1 MKAND
6 VYKAAVAYFFEKPGY
21 DRDFYDNFLPL
32 LGGLLQEALPYENS
46 IRRTKGEGELAH
58 APVIESMEEEIG
70 YDEGLCRVALPFGIA
85 SYFYQDEVD
94 NFKAQDFRG
103 RYINALQ
110 EAARWSE
117 EPVEDVY
124 GYGEVNG

>member
-1 MKAND
+1 MKAKEI
-6 VYKAAVAYFFEKPGY
+6 YHSAVAYFFEKPGY

-46 IRRTKGEGELAH
+46 IRRAKGEGELAH
-58 APVIESMEEEIG
+58 APVIESME
-70 YDEGLCRVALPFGIA
+70 
-85 SYFYQDEVD
+85 D

>member
-1 MKAND
+1 MTAKEI
-6 VYKAAVAYFFEKPGY
+6 YHSAVAYFFEKPGY

-46 IRRTKGEGELAH
+46 IRRAKGEGELAH